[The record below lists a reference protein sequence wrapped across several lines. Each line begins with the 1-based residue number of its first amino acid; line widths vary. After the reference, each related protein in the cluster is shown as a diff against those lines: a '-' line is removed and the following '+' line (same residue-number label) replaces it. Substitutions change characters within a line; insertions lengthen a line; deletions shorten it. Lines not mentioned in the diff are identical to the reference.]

1 MKKLFLFILTW
12 GIIYTR
18 IFSIDYVVIS
28 EVLFDTPIQ
37 ENDIYDDSYNFGE
50 FVEIYNA
57 GEDSVSL
64 SNWKLEVK
72 NPEQTFAL
80 PDIKLGPKS
89 FFVIMFSDYNREDD
103 SYDNL
108 RYHFISP
115 DTINIIFQ
123 EEFILPNDSCNLVLK
138 DRYNITRDSI
148 FITDNLINWPPK
160 DCGGGNNCD
169 FRSLQRNSIT
179 FNFDGTTSYHHSS
192 WYMPENNSNPNA
204 PDPVTVGYSYST
216 ISTNILPISTTQT
229 NNYIIEITP
238 LIETNDIT
246 SWNLENST
254 NDALVSITYYDVLGR
269 EKQKTQLNYTP
280 DNKHLTTFT
289 EYDAFNRI
297 TKQWLPTITEKGQFT
312 SDNFINNANSFYSNN
327 NPYKEFLYSNNI
339 FSETETYNNSLVGI
353 QEPGSDL
360 NGKYKKFSR
369 RANNAN
375 EVKYFSVNSSN
386 SLICNGYYDAKT
398 LIYEEI
404 KDDTYRVYDYHRK
417 DKFGNEREL
426 HVQKAIDVINYL
438 PVNSEVPNY
447 FKSNKKETEDIIEYV
462 IRVDKNLPNR

>member
-1 MKKLFLFILTW
+1 MKPICTLLLF
-12 GIIYTR
+12 R
-18 IFSIDYVVIS
+18 IFFYNQLHAIDYVVIS

-108 RYHFISP
+108 RYYFISP

-138 DRYNITRDSI
+138 DKYNITRDSI

-169 FRSLQRNSIT
+169 FRSLQRYSIT

-216 ISTNILPISTTQT
+216 ISTNILPITTPDI
-229 NNYIIEITP
+229 NNYVVEITP
-238 LIETNDIT
+238 LIEINDIA
-246 SWNLENST
+246 SLNWENGIE
-254 NDALVSITYYDVLGR
+254 NALVNITYYDALGR

-312 SDNFINNANSFYSNN
+312 SNNFINNANSFYSNN
-327 NPYKEFLYSNNI
+327 NPYKEYIYS
-339 FSETETYNNSLVGI
+339 SESINDNEVYKNSLVGI
-353 QEPGSDL
+353 QEPGKDL
-360 NGKYKKFSR
+360 NGKYKKINH
-369 RANNAN
+369 RANNDD
-375 EVKYFSVNSSN
+375 EVIMSFF
-386 SLICNGYYDAKT
+386 L
-398 LIYEEI
+398 
-404 KDDTYRVYDYHRK
+404 
-417 DKFGNEREL
+417 
-426 HVQKAIDVINYL
+426 
-438 PVNSEVPNY
+438 
-447 FKSNKKETEDIIEYV
+447 
-462 IRVDKNLPNR
+462 